1 MRYLRIF
8 LVVMIIAYVVY
19 GITNNADRD
28 DSGNIISEGQ
38 IDAFAMRVGDCFDDT
53 QDIFGAGPAGAEVQD
68 LPGLPCS
75 DPHDNEV
82 YAVFDVSFA
91 TFPGDQAML
100 DVATDGCFKR
110 FAGFVGRSFDESILD
125 ILPIYPTDASWSQL
139 NDREII
145 CAVYHIDGKKLTG
158 SVKGSGA

>member
-1 MRYLRIF
+1 MRHVRILF
-8 LVVMIIAYVVY
+8 VVLIIGYIVY
-19 GITNNADRD
+19 DFTNNADRD
-28 DSGNIISEGQ
+28 ESGNIISDGQ
-38 IDAFAMRVGDCFDDT
+38 IDAFAMRVGDCFDD
-53 QDIFGAGPAGAEVQD
+53 E